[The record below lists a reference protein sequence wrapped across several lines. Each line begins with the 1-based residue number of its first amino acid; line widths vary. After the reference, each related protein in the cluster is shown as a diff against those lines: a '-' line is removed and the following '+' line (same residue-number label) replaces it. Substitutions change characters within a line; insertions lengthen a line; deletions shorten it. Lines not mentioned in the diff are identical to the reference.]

1 MTDYKKKSFSTTISK
16 FLEIAIELRNRWQF
30 SVTVSHH
37 QTVNKRTFKIP
48 KGRTYSHGRRKKNQ
62 FIVKENTALVL

>member
-1 MTDYKKKSFSTTISK
+1 MTDYKKISFSTTISK
-16 FLEIAIELRNRWQF
+16 FLEIAIELRNRGKF

-48 KGRTYSHGRRKKNQ
+48 KGRTLTEEEKK
-62 FIVKENTALVL
+62 ISLL